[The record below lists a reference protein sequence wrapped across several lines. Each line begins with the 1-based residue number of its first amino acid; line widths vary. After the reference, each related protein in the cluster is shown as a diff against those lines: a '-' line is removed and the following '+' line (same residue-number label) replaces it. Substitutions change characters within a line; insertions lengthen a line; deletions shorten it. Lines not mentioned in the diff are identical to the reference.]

1 MFSMDWVDMSKF
13 GIKFATMVGGC
24 AAVALSVF
32 GVVGG
37 MQSHPVSL
45 LGSEPSSPMQTGITI
60 TPSNPAQAPEI
71 PMATPGIKGPAPL
84 PPEEQGLPG

>member
-1 MFSMDWVDMSKF
+1 MSKF
-13 GIKFATMVGGC
+13 GIKFATMIGGC

-37 MQSHPVSL
+37 LHGHPVSL
-45 LGSEPSSPMQTGITI
+45 LGSEPSSPMQTGVTI

>member
-1 MFSMDWVDMSKF
+1 MSRF
-13 GIKFATMVGGC
+13 GIKFSTAVGGC
-24 AAVALSVF
+24 AVVALSVF

-37 MQSHPVSL
+37 LQSHPVSL
-45 LGSEPSSPMQTGITI
+45 RVRAGISDADRVTI